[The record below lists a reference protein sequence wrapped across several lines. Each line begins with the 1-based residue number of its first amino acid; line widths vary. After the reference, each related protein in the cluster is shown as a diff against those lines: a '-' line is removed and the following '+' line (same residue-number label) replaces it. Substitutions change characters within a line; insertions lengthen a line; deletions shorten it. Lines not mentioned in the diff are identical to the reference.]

1 MILCA
6 CVRGT
11 VFMRIVFGLVGSI
24 CLGMFKVG
32 IFFFLLI
39 WNILSFGFM
48 NRNRCLVFTDSL

>member
-11 VFMRIVFGLVGSI
+11 VFMRIMFGLVGSI

-32 IFFFLLI
+32 IFFF
-39 WNILSFGFM
+39 
-48 NRNRCLVFTDSL
+48 FTNMEYSKFWVYE